1 MRTIITRGFLCL
13 LICLLCVSCAL
24 ADEERD
30 ALFDA
35 ALEGLLTPA
44 RQADLDGDLDL
55 HTGDSAYVPCI
66 APEITPY
73 DERETTVYPPVSGPF
88 SSSDESVVT
97 VTDAGLM
104 TGVAPGTA
112 TVTYQA
118 AEGERTYQVTVSD
131 DALPELIKNYIY
143 VLNREFYTVKRA
155 RLPKYNQYAKWYYGR
170 KNEVGWCSVF
180 TIYCANAAGA
190 NPIKVADLETEG
202 ESPVQFFREG
212 QVGRQYDGF
221 LELDRFVSVP
231 KPGYLVI
238 YADMSNAYRTVH
250 IGSVTDVEDLGDGLY
265 AVTTVEGNM
274 SNSVKSYCYV
284 YDSNKPNHMVGV
296 EEGLKLQNNMSEL
309 PEQMHSDPL
318 VQYELHTDH
327 WSVFG
332 FCQTWK

>member
-13 LICLLCVSCAL
+13 LVCLLCVSCAL

-44 RQADLDGDLDL
+44 RQADLDGALDL

-73 DERETTVYPPVSGPF
+73 DERETTVYPPVTGPF

-118 AEGERTYQVTVSD
+118 AEGVRTCEVTVSD

-190 NPIKVADLETEG
+190 NPIKVAELEEAG

-221 LELDRFVSVP
+221 LEMERRERAQTRLSGDLRGHEQRLP
-231 KPGYLVI
+231 HR
-238 YADMSNAYRTVH
+238 AHR
-250 IGSVTDVEDLGDGLY
+250 LGDG
-265 AVTTVEGNM
+265 
-274 SNSVKSYCYV
+274 C
-284 YDSNKPNHMVGV
+284 
-296 EEGLKLQNNMSEL
+296 
-309 PEQMHSDPL
+309 
-318 VQYELHTDH
+318 
-327 WSVFG
+327 
-332 FCQTWK
+332 

>member
-1 MRTIITRGFLCL
+1 MTNG
-13 LICLLCVSCAL
+13 
-24 ADEERD
+24 
-30 ALFDA
+30 
-35 ALEGLLTPA
+35 
-44 RQADLDGDLDL
+44 RQP
-55 HTGDSAYVPCI
+55 SI
-66 APEITPY
+66 
-73 DERETTVYPPVSGPF
+73 RPVTGPF

-97 VTDAGLM
+97 VTDTGLM

-118 AEGERTYQVTVSD
+118 AEGERAYQVTVSD

-238 YADMSNAYRTVH
+238 YADMSNAYRH
-250 IGSVTDVEDLGDGLY
+250 RAYRLGDG
-265 AVTTVEGNM
+265 
-274 SNSVKSYCYV
+274 C
-284 YDSNKPNHMVGV
+284 
-296 EEGLKLQNNMSEL
+296 
-309 PEQMHSDPL
+309 
-318 VQYELHTDH
+318 
-327 WSVFG
+327 
-332 FCQTWK
+332 

>member
-35 ALEGLLTPA
+35 ALEGLLSPA
-44 RQADLDGDLDL
+44 QQADLDGALDL

-73 DERETTVYPPVSGPF
+73 DERETIVYPPVTGPF

-97 VTDAGLM
+97 VTDTGLM

-118 AEGERTYQVTVSD
+118 AEGERAYQVTVSD

-143 VLNREFYTVKRA
+143 VVNREFYTVKRA

-190 NPIKVADLETEG
+190 NPIKVNDLEEAG

-238 YADMSNAYRTVH
+238 YADMSNAYRTTHVG
-250 IGSVTDVEDLGDGLY
+250 IVVDVVDRGDGIY

-274 SNSVKSYCYV
+274 SNTVKSYCYL
-284 YDSNKPNHMVGV
+284 YDSNAANNTVGV
-296 EEGLKLQNNMSEL
+296 EKGRKLQNNMSEL
-309 PEQMHSDPL
+309 PAQEQTDPL

-332 FCQTWK
+332 FGASWL

>member
-1 MRTIITRGFLCL
+1 M
-13 LICLLCVSCAL
+13 
-24 ADEERD
+24 
-30 ALFDA
+30 
-35 ALEGLLTPA
+35 
-44 RQADLDGDLDL
+44 
-55 HTGDSAYVPCI
+55 PCI

-73 DERETTVYPPVSGPF
+73 DERETTVYPPVTGPF

-118 AEGERTYQVTVSD
+118 AEGEHTYQVTVSD

-221 LELDRFVSVP
+221 LEMDRFVSVP

-296 EEGLKLQNNMSEL
+296 EKGLKLQNNMSEL

>member
-1 MRTIITRGFLCL
+1 MRTLFTRGLCCL
-13 LICLLCVSCAL
+13 LVCLLCVSCAL

-44 RQADLDGDLDL
+44 RQADLDGALDL

-73 DERETTVYPPVSGPF
+73 DERETTVYPPVTGPF

-118 AEGERTYQVTVSD
+118 AEGEHTYQVTVSD

-190 NPIKVADLETEG
+190 NPIKVADLETAFW
-202 ESPVQFFREG
+202 SW
-212 QVGRQYDGF
+212 
-221 LELDRFVSVP
+221 
-231 KPGYLVI
+231 
-238 YADMSNAYRTVH
+238 AD
-250 IGSVTDVEDLGDGLY
+250 L
-265 AVTTVEGNM
+265 
-274 SNSVKSYCYV
+274 
-284 YDSNKPNHMVGV
+284 
-296 EEGLKLQNNMSEL
+296 
-309 PEQMHSDPL
+309 
-318 VQYELHTDH
+318 
-327 WSVFG
+327 
-332 FCQTWK
+332 